1 MRKRLFVLFSFAAL
15 MGSTALAGLPSGKT
29 FLVLGVIASNPTKQ
43 GVALMK
49 DKASG
54 KTFAVKQGT
63 EFDSGTKLV
72 EVKRKHVEIA
82 INGIRYKINV
92 GDETS
97 NAEFITPTSNR
108 FLANDKGA
116 FEVKGDTVKVT
127 SEYKNFMVRDKL
139 DTVLMQAA
147 SVPFLKDG
155 KLAGF
160 TLWDIEPNSLFEKFG
175 LKDGD
180 TVTAINEQEI
190 KDLTSTLKLLT
201 SLKGEAKASFR
212 FIRDGSEKSLNIE
225 VQ

>member
-1 MRKRLFVLFSFAAL
+1 MRKFVVFIASVIAL
-15 MGSTALAGLPSGKT
+15 MSTAAKAGLPSGKT
-29 FLVLGVIASNPTKQ
+29 FLVLGVIAADANKQ

-49 DKASG
+49 DKSSG
-54 KTFAVKQGT
+54 KTFAVKQGS
-63 EFDSGTKLV
+63 EFDRGTKLV

-82 INGIRYKINV
+82 VNGIRYKINV

-97 NAEFITPTSNR
+97 NAEFITPASNK

-127 SEYKNFMVRDKL
+127 SEYKNFMVKDKL

-147 SVPFLKDG
+147 SVPFMKDG

-160 TLWDIEPNSLFEKFG
+160 TLWDIEPDSLFEKFG

-180 TVTAINEQEI
+180 TVTSINEQEI
-190 KDLTSTLKLLT
+190 RDLTSTLKLLT
-201 SLKGEAKASFR
+201 SLKGESKASFK
-212 FIRDGSEKSLNIE
+212 FIRDGSERSLNIE